1 MLPDFVTLPLAAL
14 LIPAVVLLA
23 LMLDRILLPKDAS
36 GLSPFRQLMQALG
49 VKNWNIVLFALLACF
64 WLTLFGLLF
73 AGLIGLVY
81 SVFNAPLPTS
91 DTVTEWRFTLAKLVA
106 TTGVFGVVVAFPF
119 TIIRLRLMHQQTE
132 TAAAALIND
141 KVNAAVDDLHAQ
153 RQISKWDDDEKTYT
167 DIWEDDIT
175 RRNGAIDRLKG
186 LVAEEPALLDRVDR
200 MLSVYVRELS
210 REYPPKKPEGDTPE
224 ALKKWARKLKPVR
237 SDMEYAVQALAAL
250 TRPAFQT
257 GGRRLPDLAGAN
269 LQGFNMAGLDLGNA
283 DLRAAKLQGADL
295 GQAKLQ
301 GAYLGQAKL
310 QGAFLGWAKLQG
322 AYLEGAE
329 LQGAYLGQA
338 ELQGAF
344 LGGAKLQGAY
354 LGGAEFDADTSL
366 VAANFRG
373 AALRAVDFTN
383 IPEITPHIEFV
394 FGDDTVILPP
404 DIPVP
409 ERFSVHYETH
419 EDYITAW
426 RAFQHK
432 IGQDPDDPE

>member
-1 MLPDFVTLPLAAL
+1 
-14 LIPAVVLLA
+14 
-23 LMLDRILLPKDAS
+23 
-36 GLSPFRQLMQALG
+36 
-49 VKNWNIVLFALLACF
+49 
-64 WLTLFGLLF
+64 
-73 AGLIGLVY
+73 
-81 SVFNAPLPTS
+81 
-91 DTVTEWRFTLAKLVA
+91 
-106 TTGVFGVVVAFPF
+106 
-119 TIIRLRLMHQQTE
+119 
-132 TAAAALIND
+132 
-141 KVNAAVDDLHAQ
+141 
-153 RQISKWDDDEKTYT
+153 
-167 DIWEDDIT
+167 
-175 RRNGAIDRLKG
+175 
-186 LVAEEPALLDRVDR
+186 
-200 MLSVYVRELS
+200 
-210 REYPPKKPEGDTPE
+210 
-224 ALKKWARKLKPVR
+224 
-237 SDMEYAVQALAAL
+237 
-250 TRPAFQT
+250 
-257 GGRRLPDLAGAN
+257 
-269 LQGFNMAGLDLGNA
+269 
-283 DLRAAKLQGADL
+283 
-295 GQAKLQ
+295 
-301 GAYLGQAKL
+301 
-310 QGAFLGWAKLQG
+310 
-322 AYLEGAE
+322 